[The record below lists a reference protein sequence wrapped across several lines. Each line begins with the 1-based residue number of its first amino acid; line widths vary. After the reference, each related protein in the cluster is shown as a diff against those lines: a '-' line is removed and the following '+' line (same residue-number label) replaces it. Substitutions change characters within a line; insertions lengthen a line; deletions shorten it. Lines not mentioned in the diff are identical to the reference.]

1 MGYTIMA
8 GVLDQV
14 IANTFMQNQQGL
26 RDLPQTFQ
34 AGQDAVKMRG
44 LQSQI
49 NQGVKD
55 GASMLEQSPLFAQ
68 MATINPQAAG
78 EMQNLFST
86 LNKNQ
91 VVDMYAS
98 VPIALGMS
106 YDEATPFWEN
116 KKKEFANN
124 PNALAQIDNLINS
137 SPDERA
143 DLYGGLIRM
152 GQDMKILPKPRASTK
167 KPFQKGE
174 KGMVFDPNTGTFGTR
189 PEYAENEKALNKIIL
204 NQKKEE
210 KALDVEAAKAKIRAS
225 KQIEQE
231 SVRIENGLDAA
242 KSISTLDRAD
252 RLLDL
257 VSTGK
262 PQQALLWGKKMLG
275 VESANEVELEN
286 LLGKRILEQLKPIFG
301 AQFTVT
307 EGQWLKSMEADFG
320 KSTEGNRTLIRQ
332 GKDLVQM
339 RTDMGKEAAEAAG
352 DQRTLKNIQDWE
364 NFKYSDDTQAE
375 KTTSERK
382 RSEADIFAEYGIK

>member
-1 MGYTIMA
+1 MA

-14 IANTFMQNQQGL
+14 IADTFMQNQQGL
-26 RDLPQTFQ
+26 RNLPQTFQ

-44 LQSQI
+44 LQSQLR
-49 NQGVKD
+49 QGVQD

-78 EMQNLFST
+78 EMQQLFST

-91 VVDMYAS
+91 VIDMFAS
-98 VPIALGMS
+98 TPIALGMS

-124 PNALAQIDNLINS
+124 PNALAQIDNIVNA

-143 DLYGGLIRM
+143 GIYGGLLHM
-152 GQDMKILPKPRASTK
+152 GQDMGILPKPRASTQ

-174 KGMVFDPNTGTFGTR
+174 KGMFFDPNTGMFGTR
-189 PEYAENEKALNKIIL
+189 PEYAENEKVLNKIIL
-204 NQKKEE
+204 EQKKAE

-225 KQIEQE
+225 KQVEQE

-242 KSISTLDRAD
+242 RSISTLDRAD

-257 VSTGK
+257 VNTGK

-286 LLGKRILEQLKPIFG
+286 LLGKRILQQLKDIFG
-301 AQFTVT
+301 SQFTSG
-307 EGQWLKSMEADFG
+307 EGLWLKSMEADFG
-320 KSTEGNRTLIRQ
+320 KSTEGNRALIRQ
-332 GKDLVQM
+332 GKDLVQI
-339 RTDMGKEAAEAAG
+339 RINMGKEAAESAG

-382 RSEADIFAEYGIK
+382 RSWEDVATEYGVDL

>member
-1 MGYTIMA
+1 MA
-8 GVLDQV
+8 GVLDRV
-14 IANTFMQNQQGL
+14 IADTFMQNQQAL
-26 RDLPQTFQ
+26 ANLPETFRQ
-34 AGQDAVKMRG
+34 GQEGARMRG
-44 LQSQI
+44 LQSQLR
-49 NQGVKD
+49 QGVES
-55 GASMLEQSPLFAQ
+55 GASYLEQSPLFAQ
-68 MATINPQAAG
+68 MATIDPQKAQQ
-78 EMQNLFST
+78 MQQMFST
-86 LNKNQ
+86 LSKNQ
-91 VVDMYAS
+91 VVDMFAS

-106 YDEATPFWEN
+106 YSEATPFWEN
-116 KKKEFANN
+116 KKKEHANN
-124 PNALAQIDNLINS
+124 PNALAQIDGIINA

-143 DLYGGLIRM
+143 KMYGGVLAM
-152 GQDMKILPKPRASTK
+152 GQDIGVLPKPKASTQ

-174 KGMVFDPNTGTFGTR
+174 KGMFFDPNTGTFGVR
-189 PEYAENEKALNKIIL
+189 PEYAENEKELNKIIL
-204 NQKKEE
+204 NQKKAE

-225 KQIEQE
+225 KQVEQE
-231 SVRIENGLDAA
+231 AVRIENGLDAA

-320 KSTEGNRTLIRQ
+320 KSTEGNRALIRQ
-332 GKDLVQM
+332 GRDLVQM
-339 RTDMGKEAAEAAG
+339 RTNMGKEAAEAAG

-375 KTTSERK
+375 KTTGERK
-382 RSEADIFAEYGIK
+382 RSWEDVATEYGVDL